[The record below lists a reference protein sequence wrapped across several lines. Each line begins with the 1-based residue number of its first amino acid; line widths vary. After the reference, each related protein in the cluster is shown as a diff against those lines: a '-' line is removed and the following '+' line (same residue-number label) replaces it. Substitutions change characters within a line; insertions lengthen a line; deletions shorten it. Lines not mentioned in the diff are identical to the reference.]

1 MSARNLTG
9 TTAIVTGASRGFGR
23 ATAIS
28 LAARGAHVVGVARSA
43 APLADLREELGDA
56 FTPEVADVADP
67 AVAADLIA
75 RYRPQ
80 TLVLNAGAAPP
91 VGSIREHTWE
101 TFSIN
106 WNVDVKHVFSFVKQ
120 ALTVPLD
127 PGSVVVS
134 LSSGAALRG
143 SPLSGGY
150 SGAKST
156 IKTISGYAGLDAQR
170 HGSGV
175 RFVAVLP
182 LLTPATDLGRVYTE
196 AYASQAGVTEAQFLE
211 GMGGELSTA
220 QAATSIA
227 DLAANDSFT
236 APAYLLAATGLQP
249 LT

>member
-1 MSARNLTG
+1 MTTRNLTG

-28 LAARGAHVVGVARSA
+28 LAGRGAHVAGVARSA
-43 APLADLREELGDA
+43 GPLAELKEELGDA
-56 FTPEVADVADP
+56 FTPEVADVTDP

-91 VGSIREHTWE
+91 PGSIREQTWE
-101 TFSIN
+101 TFSTN
-106 WNVDVKHVFSFVKQ
+106 WNVDVRHVFSFVKE
-120 ALTVPLD
+120 ALTAPLD

-150 SGAKST
+150 SGAKAT

-170 HGSGV
+170 HGSGI

-182 LLTPATDLGRVYTE
+182 LLTPATGLGRVYTE
-196 AYASQAGVTEAQFLE
+196 VYASQAGVTEAEFIE
-211 GMGGELSTA
+211 GLGGELSA
-220 QAATSIA
+220 GQAGTSIA
-227 DLAANDSFT
+227 DLAVDDSFT
-236 APAYLLAATGLQP
+236 APAYLLGAGGLRP
-249 LT
+249 LD